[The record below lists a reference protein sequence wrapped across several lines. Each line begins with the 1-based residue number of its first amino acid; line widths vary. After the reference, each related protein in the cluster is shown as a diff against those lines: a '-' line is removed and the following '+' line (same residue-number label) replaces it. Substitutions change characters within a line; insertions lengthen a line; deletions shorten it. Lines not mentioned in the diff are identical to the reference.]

1 LLCGGGPAAWLKA
14 MERSAISACQLDRLT
29 RMRLRWLAAARTV
42 STRWEAFLCAEPQ
55 VRRLVYAA
63 YLAALD
69 AEEAAAAEVALL
81 SRGTA

>member
-1 LLCGGGPAAWLKA
+1 
-14 MERSAISACQLDRLT
+14 
-29 RMRLRWLAAARTV
+29 MRLRWREAARTV
-42 STRWEAFLCAEPQ
+42 SARWEAVLCAEPQ
-55 VRRLVYAA
+55 ARRLLYAA